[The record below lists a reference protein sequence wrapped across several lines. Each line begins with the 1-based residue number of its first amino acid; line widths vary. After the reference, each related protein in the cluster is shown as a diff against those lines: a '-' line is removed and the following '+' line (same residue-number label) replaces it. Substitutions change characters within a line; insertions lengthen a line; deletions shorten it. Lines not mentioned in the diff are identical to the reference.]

1 MRRDD
6 LIPIGSPRPAALV
19 ALAVWSLLGACSAPA
34 EARVTRIV
42 VDEKRSPAYDG
53 ESFGRAGTYE
63 RIIGRVFGELDPRD
77 RRNAVISDLD
87 LAPRNERGMVE
98 YVATF
103 TLWQP
108 TDPAKAS
115 GVLIYAVPNRG
126 NRLFF
131 PAFHLGGE
139 PGDGF
144 FFRRG
149 DAILM
154 SGWQGDVVAAG
165 AETITVPVAKNA
177 DGSSITGP
185 VLARFVDMPAGT
197 KTLSLPSANAPVDL
211 DTGRATLTRR
221 AAEDG
226 AVIPIAPGDWAFA
239 DCRKVPFPG
248 TPDPTRLSV
257 KGGFDRASLYELVYT
272 AKDPPVLGIGL
283 AATRDVVSFFRYA
296 NRTDEGTGPPIRGK
310 VSHVVAQG
318 ISQAGNFVR
327 TFLHLGFNEDESGRI
342 VWDGANA
349 HIAARQLPINFRFAR
364 PGGAA
369 GMFEPGSEGV
379 LWWGDYEDRARGLRS
394 SGLLARCRASGTVPK
409 VFETF
414 GSAEFWG
421 LRMSPNL
428 VGTAADRDIPLPP
441 TVRRYYFPGT
451 THGGGR
457 GGFSTRVKASD
468 RFELADNPNPQ
479 TETMRALLVAL
490 IDWVVNDTEPPPSRY
505 PLLSAGQL
513 VRPDHRAMGF
523 PAIPGS
529 PLPDNLLNRFL
540 DYDFG
545 PDFRAADLSG
555 RMTLQPP
562 VVRQIIPSLVPKVDA
577 DGNEVGGVPSVLHR
591 APLGTYVG
599 WNVARTGFSRGHNPG
614 FAGGFI
620 PFARTKE
627 ERLRKG
633 DPRPSLEER
642 YRDHAGYVAAVK
654 AAAEAMKQE
663 RFLLDDDAAR
673 LVREA
678 EASDVL
684 RDGGEE

>member
-1 MRRDD
+1 MSA
-6 LIPIGSPRPAALV
+6 IPPRAVAIVLAAGCALGAFAPAA
-19 ALAVWSLLGACSAPA
+19 G
-34 EARVTRIV
+34 ARVTRIV
-42 VDEKRSPAYDG
+42 IDSKLSPAYDG
-53 ESFGRAGTYE
+53 KSFGRAGPYE
-63 RIIGRVFGELDPRD
+63 RVTGRASGEIDPRD
-77 RRNAVISDLD
+77 PRNAIINDLG
-87 LAPRNERGMVE
+87 LAPRNARGMVE
-98 YVATF
+98 YEATF

-108 TDPAKAS
+108 ADPAKAS

-126 NRLFF
+126 NRLLI
-131 PAFHLGGE
+131 PAFHVGGD

-144 FFRRG
+144 FFDRG
-149 DAILM
+149 DIILS
-154 SGWQGDVVAAG
+154 SGWQGDVRGRPG
-165 AETITVPVAKNA
+165 AETITGPVAKNR

-185 VLARFVDMPAGT
+185 VLARFSDMPAGA
-197 KTLSLPSANAPVDL
+197 KTLPLPTAYAPTSLDMS
-211 DTGRATLTRR
+211 RATLTRR
-221 AAEDG
+221 ASEDG
-226 AVIPIAPGDWAFA
+226 AVVPLAPGDWAFA
-239 DCRKVPFPG
+239 DCRTAPFPG
-248 TPDPTRLSV
+248 TPDPARVSV
-257 KGGFDRASLYELVYT
+257 KGGFDPTRLYELVYT

-283 AATRDVVSFFRYA
+283 AATRDVVSSFRHPGKDDGG
-296 NRTDEGTGPPIRGK
+296 TDNPVRAK

-327 TFLHLGFNEDESGRI
+327 TFLHLGFNEDEAGRV

-349 HIAARQLPINFRFAR
+349 HVAARQLPINFRFAL

-369 GMFEPGSEGV
+369 GMYEPGSEGV
-379 LWWGDYEDRARGLRS
+379 LWWGGYEDKARGRKS
-394 SGLLARCRASGTVPK
+394 AGLLARCRAAGTCPK

-428 VGTAADRDIPLPP
+428 VGTGADRDVPLPP

-457 GGFSTRVKASD
+457 GGFTGAAKASD

-479 TETMRALLVAL
+479 TETMRALMVAL
-490 IDWVVNDTEPPPSRY
+490 IDWVVNDTAPPASRY
-505 PLLSAGQL
+505 PLFAAGQL

-523 PAIPGS
+523 PPIPGT

-545 PDFRAADLSG
+545 PDFRADDMTG
-555 RMTLQPP
+555 RISTQPP
-562 VVRQIIPSLVPKVDA
+562 VVRQVVASLVPRVDA
-577 DGNEVGGVPSVLHR
+577 DGNEVGGVPSVLHQ

-599 WNVARTGFSRGHNPG
+599 WNVARTGFAKGRNPG
-614 FAGGFI
+614 FSGGYI
-620 PFARTKE
+620 PFAKTE
-627 ERLRKG
+627 AERLGSG

-654 AAAEAMKQE
+654 AAADRLVRQ
-663 RFLLDDDAAR
+663 RFLLPADAAR

-678 EASDVL
+678 EAGDVL
-684 RDGGEE
+684 RDGGME

>member
-1 MRRDD
+1 M
-6 LIPIGSPRPAALV
+6 
-19 ALAVWSLLGACSAPA
+19 
-34 EARVTRIV
+34 
-42 VDEKRSPAYDG
+42 
-53 ESFGRAGTYE
+53 
-63 RIIGRVFGELDPRD
+63 DPRD
-77 RRNAVISDLD
+77 RRNAVITDLD
-87 LAPRNERGMVE
+87 LAPRNARGMVE

-108 TDPAKAS
+108 TDPANAS

-126 NRLFF
+126 NRLFL

-154 SGWQGDVVAAG
+154 SGWQGDVVASG
-165 AETITVPVAKNA
+165 AETIAVPVAKNG

-185 VLARFVDMPAGT
+185 VLARFVDMPAGSP
-197 KTLSLPSANAPVDL
+197 TLALPSANAPVDL

-221 AAEDG
+221 ASEDG
-226 AVIPIAPGDWAFA
+226 AVIPIGPGDWAFA
-239 DCRKVPFPG
+239 DCREAPFPG

-257 KGGFDRASLYELVYT
+257 KGGFDPAYLYELVYT

-296 NRTDEGTGPPIRGK
+296 NGTGEGTGPPIRGK
-310 VSHVVAQG
+310 VAHVLAQG

-349 HIAARQLPINFRFAR
+349 HIAARQLPMNFRFAR

-394 SGLLARCRASGTVPK
+394 SGLLDRCRASGTVPK

-457 GGFSTRVKASD
+457 GGFGTRVRASE

-479 TETMRALLVAL
+479 SETMRALLVAL
-490 IDWVVNDTEPPPSRY
+490 IDWVVNDTAPPPSRY

-513 VRPDHRAMGF
+513 VRRDHRAMGF
-523 PAIPGS
+523 PPIPGA

-545 PDFRAADLSG
+545 PDFA
-555 RMTLQPP
+555 PP
-562 VVRQIIPSLVPKVDA
+562 ISR
-577 DGNEVGGVPSVLHR
+577 VG
-591 APLGTYVG
+591 
-599 WNVARTGFSRGHNPG
+599 
-614 FAGGFI
+614 
-620 PFARTKE
+620 
-627 ERLRKG
+627 
-633 DPRPSLEER
+633 
-642 YRDHAGYVAAVK
+642 
-654 AAAEAMKQE
+654 
-663 RFLLDDDAAR
+663 
-673 LVREA
+673 
-678 EASDVL
+678 
-684 RDGGEE
+684 